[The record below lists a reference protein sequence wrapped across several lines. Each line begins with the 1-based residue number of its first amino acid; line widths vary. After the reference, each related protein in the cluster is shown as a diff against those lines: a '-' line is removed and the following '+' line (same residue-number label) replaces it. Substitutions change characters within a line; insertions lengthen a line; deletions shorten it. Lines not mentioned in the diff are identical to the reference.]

1 MLKVEKINKRRPVML
16 GVIALLAVCGIK
28 LAQVFPSIGWTSMLP
43 VANAQPQYDASLY
56 SGLRWRMIGP
66 FRGGRVNAVS
76 GVIGQPNT
84 FYFGSV
90 GGGVWKSTN
99 QSKKYSVDR

>member
-16 GVIALLAVCGIK
+16 GVIALLAVSGIK
-28 LAQVFPSIGWTSMLP
+28 LAQVFPSIGWTNVLP
-43 VANAQPQYDASLY
+43 VASAQPQYDASLY

-84 FYFGSV
+84 FYFRGDRGGSV
-90 GGGVWKSTN
+90 
-99 QSKKYSVDR
+99 